1 MTARNVAKQSECPFT
16 KLAVEE
22 AFGQE
27 VHMFLHCHLRGY
39 DRHGEGKQS
48 DSGYYDK
55 YGSPIYMQ
63 NSWMEGY
70 HAVERTLAEHFD
82 LCIEEELEF
91 PMVVGMAG
99 GVHLYKP
106 LHENKPWN
114 WTGWVPLQKKWLCE
128 GTFFSNRFFMTLR
141 GNEIQNNLWDYHPHD
156 EEEGEDTEDLDYIQ
170 LEPNDKYRGG
180 YYFNDNPFGRYL
192 HIISLKSP
200 TADAETGR
208 CMRYNYIVHPLA
220 YRVSLDT
227 IPDNTVDAMQWC
239 VINVAKE
246 QHFSPC
252 SQWGEKVNAMEIFN
266 DFT

>member
-1 MTARNVAKQSECPFT
+1 MTSRGAKSIVACPFT
-16 KLAVEE
+16 DNSVER
-22 AFGQE
+22 AFGKE
-27 VHMFLHCHLRGY
+27 VNLFMHCHLRGY
-39 DRHGEGKQS
+39 DKNGQGKQM
-48 DSGYYDK
+48 DSSYYDK
-55 YGSPIYMQ
+55 YGAPVVMED
-63 NSWMEGY
+63 SWMEGY
-70 HAVERTLAEHFD
+70 HVVEKTMAEHFNTVD
-82 LCIEEELEF
+82 NDDVDF
-91 PMVVGMAG
+91 PLIAGMAG

-156 EEEGEDTEDLDYIQ
+156 EEEGEDTEDLEYSQ

-180 YYFNDNPFGRYL
+180 YFFHNNPFGRYL
-192 HIISLKSP
+192 HIISLKCHLEDP
-200 TADAETGR
+200 ETGR
-208 CMRYNYIVHPLA
+208 CTRYNYIVHPLA
-220 YRVSLDT
+220 YRASLET

-246 QHFSPC
+246 EHFGPESP
-252 SQWGEKVNAMEIFN
+252 WGQKVDAIEIFN